1 MVQTIDRVER
11 EEFLTL
17 PFPKKKRKQKNQTG
31 RRQVLPRAPLR
42 PRLLRPGLQGH
53 RRRGL
58 PRPPRDPARRPI
70 LQVRSLGHGGTGAVF
85 EPGAALLQGRR
96 GGGGRVRRRGPGEL
110 REGEALGRG
119 AAEERRARD
128 R

>member
-1 MVQTIDRVER
+1 MIDKVER
-11 EEFLTL
+11 RKKKLVS
-17 PFPKKKRKQKNQTG
+17 PFPKKKKKNSETG

-42 PRLLRPGLQGH
+42 PRLLRPRVQGH

-58 PRPPRDPARRPI
+58 PRAPRDSPGRPELQARG
-70 LQVRSLGHGGTGAVF
+70 VGHGGPGAVF
-85 EPGAALLQGRR
+85 ELGAALLPRR
-96 GGGGRVRRRGPGEL
+96 GGGGGGVRRRRPGEL
-110 REGEALGRG
+110 CEGEALGRG